1 MRSTVIVVDDHDGFR
16 TEARAVLEGD
26 GFVVVGEAATA
37 AEALAAVAEL
47 QPTVVVLDVGLP
59 DESGLD
65 VVGRIRD
72 RSPDTVVVLVS
83 GRQARDYG
91 GRVARSGADAFIE
104 KAFLGPG
111 ALASLLDRVNPG

>member
-1 MRSTVIVVDDHDGFR
+1 MRSTVLVVDDHDGFR

-37 AEALAAVAEL
+37 AEALAAAAEL
-47 QPTVVVLDVGLP
+47 RPGVVVLDVGLP

-72 RSPDTVVVLVS
+72 RSPDAVIVLVS
-83 GRQARDYG
+83 GRRARDYG
-91 GRVARSGADAFIE
+91 GRVALSGADAFIE
-104 KAFLGPG
+104 KASLGPG
-111 ALASLLDRVNPG
+111 ALASLLDRVRPR